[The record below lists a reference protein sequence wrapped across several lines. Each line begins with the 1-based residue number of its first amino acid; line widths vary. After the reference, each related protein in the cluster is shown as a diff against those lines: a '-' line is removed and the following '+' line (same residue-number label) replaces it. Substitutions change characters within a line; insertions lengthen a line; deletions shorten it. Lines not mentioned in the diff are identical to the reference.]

1 MPNKLPPGKTTKE
14 TQKLVGPKRYH
25 AFSQQNNMRTINP
38 EKIPKQKTKQSFT
51 KKISK
56 LNPKK
61 QPKNKLTL

>member
-38 EKIPKQKTKQSFT
+38 EKIPKQKNKTIIHQKNL
-51 KKISK
+51 KIK
-56 LNPKK
+56 PQKNNPKT
-61 QPKNKLTL
+61 N